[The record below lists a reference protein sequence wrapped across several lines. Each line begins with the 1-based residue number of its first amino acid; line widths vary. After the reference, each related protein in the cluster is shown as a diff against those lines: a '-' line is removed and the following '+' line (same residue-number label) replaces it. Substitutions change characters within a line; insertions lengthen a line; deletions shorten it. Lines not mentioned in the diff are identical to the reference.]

1 MVAMS
6 LATVAMAIWSVT
18 LLLWR
23 FAPGLGPPGRLS
35 WALASLFALPGLALG
50 LFTVRA
56 KRSWFLVALVP
67 ILANGMLL
75 LLPWVAL
82 RLLARGP

>member
-1 MVAMS
+1 MS
-6 LATVAMAIWSVT
+6 LATMAMLIWSLT

-35 WALASLFALPGLALG
+35 WAVASLFALPGLVLG

-56 KRSWFLVALVP
+56 KRSWLLVALVP
-67 ILANGMLL
+67 ILANAMLL

-82 RLLARGP
+82 RLLVRGE